1 LQLLQ
6 QAQFGEAQAVFKRGL
21 ATFDV
26 WALSVAM
33 ANDDGSVGMTSRVK
47 LEQMLDICEIDLRGE
62 RGTASDA
69 RVYLGPKPDCSTPE
83 AQPDPSYVPDDLI
96 IRAAMH
102 FKKDDFASALQD
114 LNQADHL
121 QPDDYATLQLRGQVK
136 ALLKDYSGAVQD
148 LTGRAL
154 DGCALQLSSPT
165 GLGHT

>member
-1 LQLLQ
+1 
-6 QAQFGEAQAVFKRGL
+6 
-21 ATFDV
+21 
-26 WALSVAM
+26 
-33 ANDDGSVGMTSRVK
+33 
-47 LEQMLDICEIDLRGE
+47 MLDICEIDLRGE

-69 RVYLGPKPDCSTPE
+69 RVYLGPKPDCFTPE
-83 AQPDPSYVPDDLI
+83 AQPDPSYVADDLI

-102 FKKDDFASALQD
+102 FKKDNFASALQD

-154 DGCALQLSSPT
+154 NGCALQLSLPT